1 MVNDGSTVQIKAG
14 NLEHEYARDHNN
26 RHVNAEWI
34 AKNYLEQFR
43 ADPAW
48 KVAGIIQVVK
58 TNQEVDISR
67 LKAYRAKCI
76 ALRYFLT
83 LCTGD

>member
-1 MVNDGSTVQIKAG
+1 MVKDGSTIQIKAG
-14 NLEHEYARDHNN
+14 NLEHECARYHNN

-48 KVAGIIQVVK
+48 KLAGIIQTVK
-58 TNQEVDISR
+58 TNQEIDIIR

-76 ALRYFLT
+76 ALRFFFNT
-83 LCTGD
+83 MH